1 MFLYVCLVHSVS
13 HKQVAFIDLSSPSL
27 RPDLLTYHPDCKVYE
42 VREGDRLVALFLS
55 DNYARQFK
63 RSGAW
68 MSEFRSQHKNNEEV
82 G

>member
-1 MFLYVCLVHSVS
+1 
-13 HKQVAFIDLSSPSL
+13 
-27 RPDLLTYHPDCKVYE
+27 VYE